1 MTSETNTDGG
11 AGPESPAT
19 PPGESPPPASLPTP
33 VRASM
38 GSIAPPEPEG
48 SGEQGAVPAREVEVE
63 VAGTAWTV
71 RTLGR
76 SMGGPASAPVPLL
89 LLGFFAHPG
98 DERPAREALVVGRG
112 LDELTAEH
120 LEAAHRASTPAP
132 PPEGVRKPLFP
143 EIGTKGDRRDG

>member
-1 MTSETNTDGG
+1 MTSGTNTDGG
-11 AGPESPAT
+11 AGPEFPAT
-19 PPGESPPPASLPTP
+19 PPGESHPPASLPTP
-33 VRASM
+33 VRASL

-48 SGEQGAVPAREVEVE
+48 SGDKGGVPAREKEVE
-63 VAGTAWTV
+63 VAGTVWTV

-76 SMGGPASAPVPLL
+76 SMGGPPSAPVPLL

-98 DERPAREALVVGRG
+98 DERPALEALVVGRG
-112 LDELTAEH
+112 LDDLTEEH
-120 LEAAHRASTPAP
+120 LEAAHRASQAP